1 MRFQSGKLG
10 ALIIVITLLTT
21 VLAGYCTNVTAEE
34 IEVIDYEYVTDV
46 SGLFDYTE
54 TPQYINYNP
63 STNITGYAGGGSTSA
78 YSDSGSFADLPQSF
92 VTNPSLIT
100 DSTTTNKSGS
110 GNYSNLQAVSSL
122 GSPSRISD
130 YTVGFGSRTV
140 YFTDLTPVDGDRQTN
155 IKFTDPDIITYEKV
169 LIVRLTDI
177 LTDSIV
183 QSVIDSGEP
192 ITLKSPSSSRDLFF
206 FYMTTYTSGYYP
218 STGVNYYTYDLD
230 LSSNAGVE
238 LEIYYDDAEN
248 QVYYEGIGNDAL
260 TSMSNIWVA
269 CGGTGYNSSM
279 ATYINISYKPVN
291 GTFSLVNPYNAY
303 VSGIFTNELIRDVQ
317 AYNLTINFN
326 QNVYYSKLSDWYD
339 DYAGYNRVDLSKTY
353 SSMRLYNN
361 NGTAYVQF
369 TGNAGTVNVAVGSLA
384 NYVVSAS
391 ASGYNQS
398 LAFSWSYSYSY
409 EQSGDL
415 EINNPYV
422 AELDTL
428 FNETTQTHVTDYG
441 LTVTL
446 DTNGTVYF
454 APNSAWSQVGGV
466 WTLSPGEAFTTLTL
480 YYDGELLVRFGGN
493 GTETTFLGDLRN
505 WNVSASAPSYYQGLG
520 TTWNYQYTIRTDAD
534 GPAVVYSQ
542 ASQPNNFRYIV
553 EDGSTSTGSYT
564 ISTSGNYP
572 DSGLP
577 LGERTQWDIIY
588 NGTKYNAG
596 DPGNGGNI
604 VITSAQSTPA
614 ITTFDHILES
624 MAIDSTIQTANIE
637 ITYSSTPVFFYY
649 GKWTFS
655 EQDVTLPIL
664 PGGTT
669 EVYKYS
675 ANFTD
680 DQLPTRFVLNLITNT
695 VTAYQGDNALYTT
708 SAKDIYVIYQ
718 FADRNTGLGTIKNGS
733 ATLSSTF
740 KTAPIFAYADPSQ
753 GVYISPQAILPIEWA
768 NGYQKSVIDLVVGIN
783 HNSYGKFR
791 VSFPSNTNEVYQF
804 IDLEQFSNNRLQITT
819 GTYNINTQATVS
831 TDDYYPTG
839 NWKGVQL
846 SIDVINGTVGVTLV
860 KSITDYSVPLSDG
873 FSFDLNLPDKLTSGV
888 SFLQLASSS
897 HPSGDSYKFGVVNTD
912 VFLNSYNAVMSDP
925 SIDIREYFPNLIQYR
940 LNFYSFALVG
950 DSVTINGIS
959 YPVDRTNNTITVVGA
974 DGTETTGTLNN
985 IYISVQHPTI
995 DSQELNTYL
1004 TFANENKTVNL
1015 GETTNQ
1021 IVEFTG
1027 LWYFTTGLYESFP
1040 GLETVYN
1047 WDLNGEWGL
1056 TSAQTLVI
1064 FVLVALLGLLICKG
1078 VLKLNV
1084 KKLDLVIVAFSIVIA
1099 LIMSEVFI

>member
-34 IEVIDYEYVTDV
+34 IEVVDYEYVTDV

-63 STNITGYAGGGSTSA
+63 STNVTGYAGGGSTSA

-140 YFTDLTPVDGDRQTN
+140 YFTDLTPVYEDRQTN

-177 LTDSIV
+177 LTDQMI
-183 QSVIDSGEP
+183 QSVIDSGKP

-206 FYMTTYTSGYYP
+206 FYMTSYTSGYYP
-218 STGVNYYTYDLD
+218 STGVNYYTFDLD

-248 QVYYEGIGNDAL
+248 QVYYDGIGNDGL

-279 ATYINISYKPVN
+279 ATYINISYSPVS

-303 VSGIFTNELIRDVQ
+303 VSGMFPNELIRDVQ

-353 SSMRLYNN
+353 SSMKLYNN

-384 NYVVSAS
+384 SYVVSAS

-446 DTNGTVYF
+446 ETNGTVYF

-466 WTLSPGEAFTTLTL
+466 WTLSPGEAYTTLTL
-480 YYDGELLVRFGGN
+480 YYDGGLLVTFGGN

-505 WNVSASAPSYYQGLG
+505 WNVSASSPSYYQGLG
-520 TTWNYQYTIRTDAD
+520 TTWNYQYTIRTGAD
-534 GPAVVYSQ
+534 EPAVVYSQ
-542 ASQPNNFRYIV
+542 SSQPNGYRYIV
-553 EDGSTSTGSYT
+553 ENGSTSTGNYT
-564 ISTSGNYP
+564 ISVNGDYAV
-572 DSGLP
+572 SGLP
-577 LGERTQWDIIY
+577 EGARATWLVNY
-588 NGTKYNAG
+588 SGTKYNAG
-596 DPGNGGNI
+596 QPIGNPPSNI
-604 VITSAQSTPA
+604 TLSTENDVKGL
-614 ITTFDHILES
+614 TTFDHILDKIS
-624 MAIDSTIQTANIE
+624 VPANTLTGEFDINYG
-637 ITYSSTPVFFYY
+637 TVPVFFYN
-649 GKWTFS
+649 GNWDVS
-655 EQDVTLPIL
+655 EQKVDNILLPDSVIY
-664 PGGTT
+664 T
-669 EVYKYS
+669 YR
-675 ANFTD
+675 ANFND
-680 DQLPTRFVLNLITNT
+680 DQLPTRFYINFLTESVT
-695 VTAYQGDNALYTT
+695 VYQGETALYTT
-708 SAKDIYVIYQ
+708 LAKNIYVLYKYS
-718 FADRNTGLGTIKNGS
+718 DRTDNVYKNGT
-733 ATLSSTF
+733 ANLDIEYTSSPTY
-740 KTAPIFAYADPSQ
+740 AYADPTQ

-768 NGYQKSVIDLVVGIN
+768 NGYQNSVIDLVVGIN

-791 VSFPSNTNEVYQF
+791 ISFPSNTNEVFQF

-819 GTYNINTQATVS
+819 GSYNINTQATVS

-873 FSFDLNLPDKLTSGV
+873 FSFDLELPDKLTSGV

-897 HPSGDSYKFGVVNTD
+897 HPTGSSYKFGVVNTD
-912 VFLNSYNAVMSDP
+912 VFLNTYNAVMSNP

-959 YPVDRTNNTITVVGA
+959 YPVDRTNNTITVIGA

-995 DSQELNTYL
+995 DSSELNTFI
-1004 TFANENKTVNL
+1004 TFANEKKTVNL

-1021 IVEFTG
+1021 IVEFAG

-1056 TSAQTLVI
+1056 TSGQTLVI

-1084 KKLDLVIVAFSIVIA
+1084 KKLDLVIVAFAIIIA

>member
-63 STNITGYAGGGSTSA
+63 STNVTGYAGGGSTSA

-130 YTVGFGSRTV
+130 YSVGFGSRTV
-140 YFTDLTPVDGDRQTN
+140 YFTDLTPVDENHQTN

-183 QSVIDSGEP
+183 QSVIDSGES

-206 FYMTTYTSGYYP
+206 FYMTSVTSGYYP
-218 STGVNYYTYDLD
+218 STGVNFYTYDLD

-260 TSMSNIWVA
+260 TSMNNIWVA

-279 ATYINISYKPVN
+279 ATYINISYSPVS

-303 VSGIFTNELIRDVQ
+303 VSGMFPNELIRDVQ

-369 TGNAGTVNVAVGSLA
+369 SGNAGTVNVAVGSLA

-409 EQSGDL
+409 EQIGDL

-446 DTNGTVYF
+446 NTNGTVYF

-466 WTLSPGEAFTTLTL
+466 WTLSPGEAYTTLTL
-480 YYDGELLVRFGGN
+480 YYDGELLVTFGGN

-520 TTWNYQYTIRTDAD
+520 TTWNYQYTIRTGAN

-542 ASQPNNFRYIV
+542 SSQPNNFRYII
-553 EDGSTSTGSYT
+553 EEGSTTTGTYTISSTGSYPE
-564 ISTSGNYP
+564 TSIPKGDITNFFINY
-572 DSGLP
+572 
-577 LGERTQWDIIY
+577 Q
-588 NGTKYNAG
+588 GTKYNAG
-596 DPGNGGNI
+596 STVTTQGTTYNISANG
-604 VITSAQSTPA
+604 
-614 ITTFDHILES
+614 ITTLNSIISELGTL
-624 MAIDSTIQTANIE
+624 STYQKAE
-637 ITYSSTPVFFYY
+637 ITLNYGSAPIFFYNGIWKFSEVERGDGYTQYIYSS
-649 GKWTFS
+649 
-655 EQDVTLPIL
+655 
-664 PGGTT
+664 
-669 EVYKYS
+669 
-675 ANFTD
+675 NFND
-680 DQLPTRFVLNLITNT
+680 DQIPSKFILNIATNL
-695 VTAYQGDNALYTT
+695 VTAYQGETALYSTN
-708 SAKDIYVIYQ
+708 AKNVYVIYGYS
-718 FADRNTGLGTIKNGS
+718 DRSSGSFDTGNQ
-733 ATLSSTF
+733 
-740 KTAPIFAYADPSQ
+740 TASVGMNITYTAYPTYGYADPSQ

-768 NGYQKSVIDLVVGIN
+768 NGYQNSVIDLVVGIN

-791 VSFPSNTNEVYQF
+791 VSFPSNTNEVFQF

-819 GTYNINTQATVS
+819 GSYNINTQATVS

-873 FSFDLNLPDKLTSGV
+873 FSFDLELPDKLTSGV

-912 VFLNSYNAVMSDP
+912 VFLNTYNAVMSDP

-950 DSVTINGIS
+950 DSVTINGNS

-995 DSQELNTYL
+995 DSQELNTFI

-1056 TSAQTLVI
+1056 SSAQTLVI

-1099 LIMSEVFI
+1099 LVMSEVFI